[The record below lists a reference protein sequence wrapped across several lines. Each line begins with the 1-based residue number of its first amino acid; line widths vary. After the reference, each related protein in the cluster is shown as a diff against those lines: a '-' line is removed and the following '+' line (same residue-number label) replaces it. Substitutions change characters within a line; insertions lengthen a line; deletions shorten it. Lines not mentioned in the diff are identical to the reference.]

1 MPRDFRMVELF
12 FIVLI
17 LRDFFGDAVR

>member
-17 LRDFFGDAVR
+17 LRDFLGDAVR